1 MGDGERMRRA
11 KPPPH
16 AVVPRQQLPSYLR
29 PLRGAA
35 ACMAALLVPA
45 QRVQGGRVLELAHRV
60 SARLPCRCHP
70 LLVCQ
75 PFLLQPR
82 QLLRGQLGLQVA
94 LQGSGRG
101 S

>member
-1 MGDGERMRRA
+1 MLA
-11 KPPPH
+11 
-16 AVVPRQQLPSYLR
+16 L
-29 PLRGAA
+29 
-35 ACMAALLVPA
+35 AALLLPA
-45 QRVQGGRVLELAHRV
+45 QRVQGGRSLSIVLELAHRV
-60 SARLPCRCHP
+60 SARLPCRRHP
-70 LLVCQ
+70 LPVCQ